1 MAKLNREDFIS
12 ALKEMSIL
20 EIKELVDAM
29 KEEFGVDP
37 SAVAV
42 AAGPVAGAAVE
53 EGPSKVNVVLTAA
66 GPNKIAVIKIVR
78 DITGLGLKEAKDI
91 ADNGGNVKEG
101 VDKAEAEQLKAQFEE
116 AGATVELKQ
125 SVYLEILRSLM
136 TSFLL

>member
-1 MAKLNREDFIS
+1 MAKLTKEEFINS
-12 ALKEMSIL
+12 LNEMSIL

-42 AAGPVAGAAVE
+42 AAGPAVAAQE

-78 DITGLGLKEAKDI
+78 DLTGLGLKEAKDI

-116 AGATVELKQ
+116 AGATVELK
-125 SVYLEILRSLM
+125 
-136 TSFLL
+136 